1 MSLTAVPFVSASAQ
15 EIPPP
20 PYLVTRSEGLVIGVA
35 YDESRVKSVAPAG
48 VPVAPGATGTIIMYT
63 AREGYGLPPYSSSWM
78 GLDLEGLDAPGGTK
92 GRWMVS
98 GLYGPRPVATALA
111 EYFNYPTR
119 EGSTRVEREGGRV
132 VAVGTL
138 GGAEMIRAELNLKP
152 EPCRRVSGFVHDV
165 TRKGGTGSLQLIK
178 VPYVGE
184 LCTADSA
191 KVDIIAP
198 ASDPFSQLKPVKVL
212 WAVYWIDAAWGWSL
226 AP

>member
-1 MSLTAVPFVSASAQ
+1 MTKASLGQAVAHWFNRASARKGDSMRRNHAVSHLIWAVLLMSLTAVPFVSASAQ

-119 EGSTRVEREGGRV
+119 EGSTRVETGGWTGGRR
-132 VAVGTL
+132 GNTRRSRDDSC
-138 GGAEMIRAELNLKP
+138 RAEPKARALP
-152 EPCRRVSGFVHDV
+152 AGVGIRPRRDKERWNGLPTIDQGPVRRRAVH
-165 TRKGGTGSLQLIK
+165 S
-178 VPYVGE
+178 
-184 LCTADSA
+184 
-191 KVDIIAP
+191 
-198 ASDPFSQLKPVKVL
+198 
-212 WAVYWIDAAWGWSL
+212 
-226 AP
+226 